1 MANKSEIIRLALEG
15 LPPREI
21 AARTG
26 ATSTYC
32 STVLSHA
39 RATGTEI
46 RRFGSGRRAKP
57 NGRAKRALVIA
68 ADLARDL
75 EPFADRRGVSVQ
87 EIVRRLVTAVVED
100 GIVDAILD
108 DGEQAT

>member
-26 ATSTYC
+26 ATSNHC
-32 STVLSHA
+32 SAVISKA
-39 RATGTEI
+39 RSTGTDI
-46 RRFGSGRRAKP
+46 TRFGPGRAATV
-57 NGRAKRALVIA
+57 NGRANRALVIS
-68 ADLARDL
+68 ADIARDL
-75 EPFADRRGVSVQ
+75 EPFADRRGVTVQ

>member
-1 MANKSEIIRLALEG
+1 MVGKNEIIALACQG

-21 AARTG
+21 AARAG
-26 ATSTYC
+26 VTSNHC

-39 RATGTEI
+39 RATGAEI
-46 RRFGSGRRAKP
+46 PRFGPGRIAKP